1 MAKMTS
7 WDKLNQIK
15 FQLFVSKTI
24 QNEMAKISEALEL
37 NKEEWVTS
45 KVLSERMPML
55 TADFIKKYGKILPRE
70 RVVYE
75 EDGQTKTTR
84 FMYPLKKIGRIIAS
98 GQLRQVDND
107 KNIVFLSTLP
117 GLIAC
122 EGSGP
127 DFEIRT

>member
-1 MAKMTS
+1 MAKMNS

-37 NKEEWVTS
+37 DREEWVTS
-45 KVLSERMPML
+45 KVLSERIPML
-55 TADFIKKYGKILPRE
+55 TADFIKKHGKILPRE

-75 EDGQTKTTR
+75 EDGEMKTTR

-107 KNIVFLSTLP
+107 KIIVF
-117 GLIAC
+117 
-122 EGSGP
+122 
-127 DFEIRT
+127 

>member
-1 MAKMTS
+1 MARLTS

-24 QNEMAKISEALEL
+24 QSEMEKISAALEL
-37 NKEEWVTS
+37 DREEWVTS

-55 TADFIKKYGKILPRE
+55 TADFIKKHGKILPRE

-75 EDGQTKTTR
+75 EDGETKTTR

-107 KNIVFLSTLP
+107 IH
-117 GLIAC
+117 I
-122 EGSGP
+122 
-127 DFEIRT
+127 DF

>member
-1 MAKMTS
+1 MARLTS

-15 FQLFVSKTI
+15 FQLLVSKTI
-24 QNEMAKISEALEL
+24 QSEMEKISAALEL
-37 NKEEWVTS
+37 DKEEWVTS

-75 EDGQTKTTR
+75 EDGETKTTR

-107 KNIVFLSTLP
+107 IH
-117 GLIAC
+117 I
-122 EGSGP
+122 
-127 DFEIRT
+127 DF

>member
-55 TADFIKKYGKILPRE
+55 SADFIKKYGKVLPRE
-70 RVVYE
+70 RIVYE
-75 EDGQTKTTR
+75 EEGQTKTTR
-84 FMYPLKKIGRIIAS
+84 FMYPLNKIGRLVAS
-98 GQLRQVDND
+98 GQLR
-107 KNIVFLSTLP
+107 KI
-117 GLIAC
+117 I
-122 EGSGP
+122 
-127 DFEIRT
+127 DF

>member
-1 MAKMTS
+1 MAKMNS

-55 TADFIKKYGKILPRE
+55 SADFIKKYGKVLPRE

-75 EDGQTKTTR
+75 EDGQIKATR
-84 FMYPLKKIGRIIAS
+84 FMYPLNKIGRLVAS
-98 GQLRQVDND
+98 GQLR
-107 KNIVFLSTLP
+107 KIIGF
-117 GLIAC
+117 
-122 EGSGP
+122 
-127 DFEIRT
+127 

>member
-1 MAKMTS
+1 MNS

-55 TADFIKKYGKILPRE
+55 SADFIKKYGKVLPRE
-70 RVVYE
+70 RIVYE

-84 FMYPLKKIGRIIAS
+84 FMYPLNKIGRLVAS
-98 GQLRQVDND
+98 GQLR
-107 KNIVFLSTLP
+107 KIIGF
-117 GLIAC
+117 
-122 EGSGP
+122 
-127 DFEIRT
+127 

>member
-55 TADFIKKYGKILPRE
+55 SADFIKKYGKVLPRE
-70 RVVYE
+70 RIVYE
-75 EDGQTKTTR
+75 EEGQTKTTR
-84 FMYPLKKIGRIIAS
+84 FMYPLNKIGRLVAS
-98 GQLRQVDND
+98 GQLR
-107 KNIVFLSTLP
+107 KIIGF
-117 GLIAC
+117 
-122 EGSGP
+122 
-127 DFEIRT
+127 

>member
-1 MAKMTS
+1 MTS

-55 TADFIKKYGKILPRE
+55 SADFIKKYGKVLPRE
-70 RVVYE
+70 RIVYE
-75 EDGQTKTTR
+75 EEGQTKTTR
-84 FMYPLKKIGRIIAS
+84 FMYPLNKIGRLVAS
-98 GQLRQVDND
+98 GQLR
-107 KNIVFLSTLP
+107 KIIGF
-117 GLIAC
+117 
-122 EGSGP
+122 
-127 DFEIRT
+127 